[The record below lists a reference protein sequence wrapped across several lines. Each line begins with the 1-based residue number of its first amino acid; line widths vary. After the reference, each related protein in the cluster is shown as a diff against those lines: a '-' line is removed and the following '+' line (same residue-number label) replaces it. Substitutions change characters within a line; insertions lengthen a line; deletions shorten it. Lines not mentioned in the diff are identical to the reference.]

1 MSFSSSLVS
10 SLARRA
16 RALMWTAAICGGV
29 ASLPAQALAQSIADF
44 LANPGNLDQVLAR
57 VDGGEVKRRD
67 VTSLLSNLPPQML
80 EMSMGA
86 VYPLLLERL
95 VDNRLILSAA
105 RQASLQNDPEVKQK
119 VADAED
125 RALQEVFIRRA
136 LDAQV
141 TDARLKEK
149 YEAFLK
155 EHPAQDEVRAR
166 HILVDSEAKARDVLA
181 ELRKG
186 ADFAT
191 LARNKSSDGSA
202 RDGGDL
208 GFFTRGDMVPEFSD
222 AAFALKP
229 GEVTKEPVKSQF
241 GFHIIKVESR
251 RQQPAPTFDASRDQL
266 RGEMS
271 QELLTEVV
279 DGLRAKSKVER
290 FTLEG
295 QPLPTKTP

>member
-1 MSFSSSLVS
+1 MISLSSL
-10 SLARRA
+10 SLRASARRLVLGS
-16 RALMWTAAICGGV
+16 ALCATL
-29 ASLPAQALAQSIADF
+29 SLTLPAQAQSIADF

-57 VDGGEVKRRD
+57 VDGGDVKRRD
-67 VTSLLSNLPPQML
+67 VTTLLSSLPPQML

-95 VDNRLILSAA
+95 IDNKLVLSAA
-105 RQASLQNDPEVKQK
+105 RQASLQDDPEVKRKIQ
-119 VADAED
+119 DAEE
-125 RALQEVFIRRA
+125 RAMQEAFVRRA
-136 LDAQV
+136 LDAQL
-141 TDARLKEK
+141 TDARLREK
-149 YEAFLK
+149 FAAFLK
-155 EHPAQDEVRAR
+155 EQPAQEEVRAR

-191 LARNKSSDGSA
+191 VARAKSTDGSA

-222 AAFALKP
+222 AAFALKA
-229 GEVTKEPVKSQF
+229 GEVTKDPVKSQF

-251 RQQPAPTFDASRDQL
+251 RQQPAPSFEATRDQL
-266 RGEMS
+266 RSEMS
-271 QELLTEVV
+271 QEILTEVV
-279 DGLRAKSKVER
+279 DGLRSKAKVER

-295 QPLPTKTP
+295 QPLPPKAP